1 MRGKQELGC
10 QAAEHPQVSSF
21 DPNSTHDDINLQ
33 AALNQ
38 KSKLKR
44 MTYHATR
51 FLGWIGLVS
60 AMVHSENG
68 RPEPYL
74 WHPVTP
80 PTNKNK
86 YPTRTASLV
95 SVQPQPPK
103 RHHQQPHTVHRT
115 TVLEPTLHNHP
126 SSSSLV
132 VDPSSSLR
140 NRPYLR
146 ARLVRRVRKTT
157 ATTTLSPK
165 CQTATT
171 RLASDPLWNQAQK
184 QYRWQLWNQSL
195 RCMDHVLDQE
205 EDRLVTAWNCI
216 IPSTNTNNNPRASDV
231 QQACWVAGGDEKEG
245 ATTLIVSYNV
255 TIPCDLVLSW
265 NAPNT
270 ATPPSNPNDEDTNA
284 STVVVTTKQVTF
296 QFRSIPACIHGD
308 WCNPSEWRQVVQNEA
323 NATDWATTL
332 EQDWRDVAAAKAAA
346 VASSTTVVSLHHVQC
361 HYASPI
367 SSVTWSVLP
376 KNHTEPQSEQQPQQ
390 PRNEQTVT
398 ELLVV
403 YLLCGMAVLFGVTFV
418 VAFLVSLVQ
427 EATDRIPAAAGT
439 AAPPG
444 RRSTFMLRGGTM
456 DLTEASLSSHKSR
469 STCGGGESVCLDI
482 PANPTTTVHDT
493 EQPP

>member
-1 MRGKQELGC
+1 M
-10 QAAEHPQVSSF
+10 HS
-21 DPNSTHDDINLQ
+21 I
-33 AALNQ
+33 
-38 KSKLKR
+38 KSKLKKR
-44 MTYHATR
+44 MTYYAPR

-60 AMVHSENG
+60 AMVHSETVP
-68 RPEPYL
+68 PEPDL

-103 RHHQQPHTVHRT
+103 RHHQQPHRVHQT
-115 TVLEPTLHNHP
+115 TMLEPTLQKP
-126 SSSSLV
+126 SASSLV
-132 VDPSSSLR
+132 EDPSSSLR

-165 CQTATT
+165 YQTATT

-308 WCNPSEWRQVVQNEA
+308 WCNPSEWMSVVQEEA
-323 NATDWATTL
+323 DTIDWATTL
-332 EQDWRDVAAAKAAA
+332 EQDWRDVTAAQ
-346 VASSTTVVSLHHVQC
+346 ASSAASSNVSLHQVHC
-361 HYASPI
+361 HDASPI
-367 SSVTWSVLP
+367 SSVTWSVP
-376 KNHTEPQSEQQPQQ
+376 PNNDTMVPPQSEQPQNK
-390 PRNEQTVT
+390 NEQTVT

-427 EATDRIPAAAGT
+427 EATDRRIPAAAAGT
-439 AAPPG
+439 AAPSG
-444 RRSTFMLRGGTM
+444 TRSTLMLRGGTM
-456 DLTEASLSSHKSR
+456 DLTEASSHKSN
-469 STCGGGESVCLDI
+469 SGESVCLDI

>member
-60 AMVHSENG
+60 AMVHSETVP
-68 RPEPYL
+68 PEPEL

-171 RLASDPLWNQAQK
+171 RLASHPLWNQAQK

-216 IPSTNTNNNPRASDV
+216 IPSNTNNPRASDV
-231 QQACWVAGGDEKEG
+231 QQACWVAGDNEDEE
-245 ATTLIVSYNV
+245 TTTVVVSYNV

-265 NAPNT
+265 KSD
-270 ATPPSNPNDEDTNA
+270 TPPSNPNDDKNSNA

-296 QFRSIPACIHGD
+296 QFRSIPVCIMGIGA
-308 WCNPSEWRQVVQNEA
+308 PSEWRQVVQQEA
-323 NATDWATTL
+323 DSTDWATTL
-332 EQDWRDVAAAKAAA
+332 EQDWRDVAAAQAAA
-346 VASSTTVVSLHHVQC
+346 AASSTTVVSLHHVQC

-376 KNHTEPQSEQQPQQ
+376 NNHTEPQSEQQPQQ
-390 PRNEQTVT
+390 QRNEQTVT

-427 EATDRIPAAAGT
+427 EATDRIPAAA
-439 AAPPG
+439 PSG
-444 RRSTFMLRGGTM
+444 RRSTLMLRGGTM

-469 STCGGGESVCLDI
+469 SSCGGGASVDRTI
-482 PANPTTTVHDT
+482 SANPTTTVHDT